1 MENERFWR
9 LLQSSFDRVPTTG
22 RRDPSRPH
30 DRPWRG
36 RRQRV
41 AVDRQPQASSL
52 DRVALEMTSTLEVD
66 AVLASVTRGL
76 VEDLGVA
83 LARVW
88 LVEPGEAVMH
98 LRASA
103 GLSTRLDGAYGHVP
117 IGARKIGRIAE
128 TRQPMWTNDVTNDER
143 IADPGWARD
152 NELVSFAGW
161 PLTFRGALEG
171 VLATFSRRSLGDA
184 ELARMALF
192 AHQAAIA
199 IKNARLFAEVRALER
214 RLEAENDYLRREVA
228 GGEDDALALLSRCH
242 GLAAVLAQVRKV
254 ASTSTTVLLHG
265 ETGTGKELIAR
276 AVHELSPRRAGPL
289 VRVNCAALSPALVE
303 SELFG
308 HERGAFTGA
317 QQRRVG
323 RFELADG
330 GTLLLDEVGE
340 VPPEMQPKL
349 LRVLQ
354 EQEFERV
361 GGTKPV
367 RVNVRI
373 VSATNRDLALAV
385 ETGRFRADL
394 FYRLSVFPI
403 EVPPL
408 RARPGDCAVLAQA
421 FARMQAHRLGKPLD
435 GIEPTALDRLLA
447 HDWPGNVRELAN
459 VIERAAIVAAG
470 ASITD
475 ADVPPL
481 ARLEAGPPRPGAPG
495 GLSEEP
501 DARLESVERAHVTRV
516 LERTG
521 WVIEGKKGAAALLGL
536 APSTLRSRMAHLAIR
551 RAKAMTRPTSPAG
564 EKTRTR

>member
-1 MENERFWR
+1 
-9 LLQSSFDRVPTTG
+9 
-22 RRDPSRPH
+22 
-30 DRPWRG
+30 
-36 RRQRV
+36 
-41 AVDRQPQASSL
+41 VDRSEPQASSL
-52 DRVALEMTSTLEVD
+52 DRLALEMTSTLELD
-66 AVLASVTRGL
+66 AVLGSVTRGL

-88 LVEPGEAVMH
+88 LVEPGEAVMQ

-103 GLSTRLDGAYGHVP
+103 GLSERLDGAYARVP
-117 IGARKIGRIAE
+117 IGARKIGRIAQTGE
-128 TRQPMWTNDVTNDER
+128 AMWTNDVPHDER
-143 IADPGWARD
+143 IADAAWARD

-161 PLTFRGALEG
+161 PLTFRGTLEG
-171 VLATFSRRSLGDA
+171 VLAVFSRRSLIDA

-192 AHQAAIA
+192 ANQAAIA
-199 IKNARLFAEVRALER
+199 VKNARLYAEVRALER
-214 RLEAENDYLRREVA
+214 RLEAENDYLRREVP
-228 GGEDDALALLSRCH
+228 GGDDDAPTLLSRCD
-242 GLAAVLAQVRKV
+242 GLARVLDQVRIV

-289 VRVNCAALSPALVE
+289 VRVNCAALSPSLVE

-308 HERGAFTGA
+308 HEKGAFTGA
-317 QQRRVG
+317 QQRRAG

-373 VSATNRDLALAV
+373 VSATNRDLAKAV
-385 ETGRFRADL
+385 DAGRFRADL
-394 FYRLSVFPI
+394 FYRLAVFPI

-408 RARPGDCAVLAQA
+408 RARPGDCAVLAYA
-421 FARMQAHRLGKPLD
+421 FVRMQAHRLGKKLD
-435 GIEPTALDRLLA
+435 GIERRALEQLLA

-470 ASITD
+470 AAITE
-475 ADVPPL
+475 ADMPPL
-481 ARLEAGPPRPGAPG
+481 ARGQSRPPEPASGPAGV
-495 GLSEEP
+495 SEQNADP
-501 DARLESVERAHVTRV
+501 RLESVERAHVVRI

-536 APSTLRSRMAHLAIR
+536 APSTLRSRMAQLAIR
-551 RAKAMTRPTSPAG
+551 RATR
-564 EKTRTR
+564 